1 MGYTM
6 KRINKLI
13 IANLV
18 VIIIGIIII
27 TSNMFIGGP
36 SLESGSRDILVLA
49 GEADEQPGGSV
60 DMAYMVHLENGS
72 FSNFTPIYPGGKAH
86 PSKAA
91 PGGLSGRM
99 LMHDCLWNGV
109 DEGVENAKEIV
120 EYNTGMKADAVVII
134 RADAAD
140 AIVDS
145 IRPIYVDGQES
156 NLSAVDV
163 IRSNDAYNGY
173 AGNSKVTG
181 TMSRSDAVMVL
192 VKAVTNAMKDPKKK
206 EKLISEAMNQY
217 NQGNII
223 MRPEGSFM
231 RLLSTKGLEK
241 ITD

>member
-1 MGYTM
+1 M
-6 KRINKLI
+6 KRIKKLI

-18 VIIIGIIII
+18 VIIIGIIIV
-27 TSNMFIGGP
+27 TASMFLGGP
-36 SLESGSRDILVLA
+36 SLDAGSRDILVLA

-72 FSNFTPIYPGGKAH
+72 LSNLTPIYPGGKAH

-109 DEGVENAKEIV
+109 DEGAENAKEIV
-120 EYNTGMKADAVVII
+120 EYNTGMHADAVVII
-134 RADAAD
+134 RADAAE

-145 IRPIYVDGQES
+145 IRPIYVDGQET

-192 VKAVTNAMKDPKKK
+192 VKAVTQAIKDPKKK
-206 EKLISEAMNQY
+206 EKLLDEVLNQY

-223 MRPEGSFM
+223 MRPEGSFI
-231 RLLSTKGLEK
+231 RLLSTKGIEQL
-241 ITD
+241 TS

>member
-1 MGYTM
+1 M

-18 VIIIGIIII
+18 VLTIGIMLFIG
-27 TSNMFIGGP
+27 SMYIGGP
-36 SLESGSRDILVLA
+36 ALEEGSRDILVLA

-72 FSNFTPIYPGGKAH
+72 LSNFTPIYPGGKAH
-86 PSKAA
+86 PTKAA
-91 PGGLSGRM
+91 PGGHGGNM
-99 LMHDCLWNGV
+99 LLHDCLWNGI

-120 EYNTGMKADAVVII
+120 EYNTGMHADAVLIV

-140 AIVDS
+140 AIVNT
-145 IRPIYVDGQES
+145 IRPIYVDGVETD
-156 NLSAVDV
+156 LSAVDL
-163 IRSNDAYNGY
+163 IRSNDAYHGY

-181 TMSRSDAVMVL
+181 TMSRNDAVMVL
-192 VKAVTNAMKDPKKK
+192 VKAVTKAMKDPKKK
-206 EKLISEAMNQY
+206 EKLINEAINQY

-231 RLLSTKGLEK
+231 RLLSTKGLEQL
-241 ITD
+241 TN